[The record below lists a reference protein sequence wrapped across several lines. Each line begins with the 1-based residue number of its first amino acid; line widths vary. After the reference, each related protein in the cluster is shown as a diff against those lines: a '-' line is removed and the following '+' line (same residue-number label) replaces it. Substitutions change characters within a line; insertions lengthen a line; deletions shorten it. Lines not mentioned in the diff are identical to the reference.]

1 MIALLGVFLTG
12 RISGSVSTVRDG
24 PMRGQDCEGRTNERF
39 GAVDRIHF
47 R

>member
-1 MIALLGVFLTG
+1 MTALLGVFLTG
-12 RISGSVSTVRDG
+12 RIPGRVSTVRDG
-24 PMRGQDCEGRTNERF
+24 PMRGQYCEGLTNERF